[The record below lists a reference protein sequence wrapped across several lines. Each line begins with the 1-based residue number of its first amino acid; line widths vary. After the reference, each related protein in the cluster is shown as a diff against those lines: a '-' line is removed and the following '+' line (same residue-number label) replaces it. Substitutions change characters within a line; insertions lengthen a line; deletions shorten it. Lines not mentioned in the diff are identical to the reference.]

1 MQSEEDRL
9 EIAQTDESKIKQD
22 ILAELDSFLLENANE
37 APAVTPTID
46 QARLK
51 ALKELDR
58 LIKQDLSASEI
69 LTRLKSRS
77 ENKAPVTSVESKV
90 SDFYSSIHVVDLRHD
105 YPKSVEQKSS
115 FFGKLLNK
123 KKASPEAIIEEKQE
137 IFEPETEQIFSAEP
151 EMPIVVAEEIV
162 PMEQAVSPVE
172 TTAAIEQPIIP
183 VEVVSPIEQSII
195 PVEPVIHEQPAQGI
209 EQGEL
214 QSEPMF
220 HEQIAP
226 EIEEFEQKASLPT
239 NYRLAFK
246 QTAIIAIITSL
257 ILLPVQGII
266 FAGKW
271 QSDKDKLL
279 NYGQSGFLA
288 FKSGIIKA
296 SENSYHEAD
305 VDFANALTDFDSAKS
320 ILNKYDTQFLNLGDK
335 LPVVGNTFKSGENI
349 LEITSSLSQAAQI
362 INQKREQSSDLT
374 DYIVVLNQQLDELL
388 PLLDDTNKRLD
399 KIVGVPDDLKVELKN
414 LQADLQ
420 PILLNLHQLK
430 TITLTL
436 ETLLG
441 SEKEQRYLLLFQ
453 NNNEIRAAGGFIGS
467 YALLDVNKGKIVQM
481 EIPKGGTYDLTAG
494 QKKLW
499 RSPQALAI
507 VNFTFNIWDANW
519 WPDFPSSAK
528 KITKLFAE
536 NSGSSVDGVIAINAT
551 VLQKLLRLTGPID
564 FPEYG
569 VELSADN
576 VIDVLQAE
584 IEGKRNEVNPKTII
598 SDLAPKVLEKIFSSN
613 NKPEDMFVLLAEI
626 LQNKDLQIYSTDQ
639 SIDKKISDLGWR
651 GEMMETDRDYLWV
664 VNTNIAGGKT
674 DLHVNQ
680 LIEHQAVVS
689 ENGEVTNTVK
699 VTRPHDGS
707 NDNPFLGLEG
717 SNVSYLRF
725 FVPEGSQLISASGF
739 DTVPEYY
746 FPDNK
751 QYDVDP
757 DLLKEES
764 KLIDK
769 DSKTEIFSSLNRTV
783 FANWQMLK
791 PGETKTVTITYKLPF
806 SLDLGNKLTND
817 WKKIF
822 LASSRHFDHYS
833 LLVQSQSG
841 QAQTILDSK
850 VILPSDSK
858 IIWQAAS
865 AENNVHVQDNETHFN
880 QTLDRDQYFGVV
892 MTSE

>member
-1 MQSEEDRL
+1 M
-9 EIAQTDESKIKQD
+9 
-22 ILAELDSFLLENANE
+22 
-37 APAVTPTID
+37 
-46 QARLK
+46 
-51 ALKELDR
+51 KELDR

-77 ENKAPVTSVESKV
+77 ENKPTINHTEPKV

-105 YPKSVEQKSS
+105 YPVAIEKKSN
-115 FFGKLLNK
+115 FLGKLLKQK
-123 KKASPEAIIEEKQE
+123 KTSTEAIIEETQE
-137 IFEPETEQIFSAEP
+137 ISQPEKEIEYHQPEIAPAPIVAAIVEPPLVQPEQVLSVAEP
-151 EMPIVVAEEIV
+151 IISDLAKEEDRV
-162 PMEQAVSPVE
+162 EQTE
-172 TTAAIEQPIIP
+172 
-183 VEVVSPIEQSII
+183 
-195 PVEPVIHEQPAQGI
+195 
-209 EQGEL
+209 EL
-214 QSEPMF
+214 P
-220 HEQIAP
+220 
-226 EIEEFEQKASLPT
+226 
-239 NYRLAFK
+239 NDYRLAFK
-246 QTAIIAIITSL
+246 KTALVTMIAL
-257 ILLPVQGII
+257 VILLPVQGII
-266 FAGKW
+266 FVGKW
-271 QSDKDKLL
+271 QADKNKLL

-296 SENSYHEAD
+296 SSNSYHEAD
-305 VDFANALTDFDSAKS
+305 IDFANALTDFESAKS
-320 ILNKYDTQFLNLGDK
+320 ILNKYESQTLNLGDK
-335 LPVVGNTFKSGENI
+335 LPVIGDTFKSGENV
-349 LEITSSLSQAAQI
+349 LEITTSLSKAAKI
-362 INQKREQSSDLT
+362 INQKREQSSNLT
-374 DYIVVLNQQLDELL
+374 DYIVVLNKQLDELL
-388 PLLDDTNKRLD
+388 PLLEDTNKRLD
-399 KIVGVPDDLKVELKN
+399 NIVGVPDDMKVQLKSA
-414 LQADLQ
+414 QAELQ
-420 PILLNLHQLK
+420 PILVNLHKLK
-430 TITLTL
+430 NITVTL
-436 ETLLG
+436 ESLLG
-441 SEKEQRYLLLFQ
+441 AEKEQRYLLLFQ

-467 YALLDVNKGKIVQM
+467 YALLDVNKGKIAQM

-519 WPDFPSSAK
+519 WPDFPSSAR
-528 KITKLFAE
+528 KITKLFSE
-536 NSGSSVDGVIAINAT
+536 NSGSSVDGVVAINAT
-551 VLQKLLRLTGPID
+551 VLQKLLSVTGPID

-569 VELSADN
+569 TQISADN
-576 VIDVLQAE
+576 VIDVLQKE
-584 IEGKRNEVNPKTII
+584 IEGKRNESNPKTII
-598 SDLAPKVLEKIFSSN
+598 SDLAPKVLEKIFSTN
-613 NKPEDMFVLLAEI
+613 NKPEDMFSLLAEI

-639 SIDKKISDLGWR
+639 SIDKKISELGWR

-674 DLHVNQ
+674 DLQVNQ

-689 ENGEVTNTVK
+689 ENGEIINTVK
-699 VTRPHDGS
+699 VTRSHDGS
-707 NDNPFLGLEG
+707 IDNPFLGLDG

-739 DTVPEYY
+739 DTVPEHY

-806 SLDLGNKLTND
+806 YLDLGNKLTND

-841 QAQTILDSK
+841 QRQTILDSQI
-850 VILPSDSK
+850 VLPASSK
-858 IIWQAAS
+858 IIWEAAND
-865 AENNVHVQDNETHFN
+865 ENSVQVQNNEVHYNQDLNH
-880 QTLDRDQYFGVV
+880 DQYFGVV